1 MKKSPLAHPLKTFDQ
16 KDKDMKNLLVIDGNS
31 ILNRAFYGIR
41 PLSTKDGLP
50 TNAVYGFISI
60 IKKHIDALDPSYIVC
75 AFDLK
80 APTFR
85 HKGYELYKANRHP
98 MPDDLAAQLPWA
110 KDVARAMGIK
120 VVELEG
126 YEADDVIGTVCR
138 MGDEG
143 GVHSY
148 ALTGDR
154 DSLQLITKDT
164 SVILVKTKEDIVYTP
179 EKFKEDYGVTPREYI
194 DVKAL
199 MGDSSDNIPGVRG
212 IGEKT
217 AFKLI
222 ADMHSLENLYE
233 NIDSAGLGK
242 SAKEKIEAGR
252 DDAFTSRWLA
262 TIVTD
267 APIGLTLDEL
277 ETPGVD
283 EAELKRLFLRLEFS
297 ALYKKFDFSSKKT
310 EEKSAPVVTEVPE
323 FTPGGADEIRS
334 LKETVF
340 VSYSDG
346 KVFVSDGERRIA
358 AEAGE
363 DAISALAEK
372 KVICHGSKN
381 LYAALGTDCLD
392 CVFDTMLAAYLLN
405 PGSSAYP
412 IDKVAFSYASLAP
425 DPADGAALCTAVEK
439 LYPAMAKELDAT
451 GMTALLHNIEI
462 PLSKVLYGMEKVGM
476 KVDGEGMKEYGVQLA
491 AERDSY
497 KESIYALAGRE
508 FNINSPKQLGEVLF
522 DELGLPSRKK
532 TKNGY
537 STDAETLE
545 SLKLYSPIIEDIL
558 SYRKCAKLIS
568 TYTDVLPGMLDGEG
582 RVHTTLNQTGTATGR
597 LSSNDPN
604 LQNIPVRGELGREIR
619 RYFVA
624 KDGYVLIDADYS
636 QIELRVLA
644 EISGD
649 DNMRNAFISGTDIHT
664 ATASQVFGVP
674 EFMVDSELRRRAK
687 AVNFGIVYGIGA
699 FSLSKDLG
707 ITKRQ
712 ADEYIAGYLATYPK
726 VDRYLKE
733 TVAHARENGYTVTMF
748 GRRRPIP
755 ELSSPKKQLQ
765 AFGERVAMNSP
776 VQGSAADIIKI
787 AMINVVRALKEE
799 GLDARLIMQVHDE
812 LIVEAGERDAAR
824 AAEILK
830 REMEHTVET
839 TVPMSVEISQGKTW
853 YDAK

>member
-1 MKKSPLAHPLKTFDQ
+1 
-16 KDKDMKNLLVIDGNS
+16 MKNLLVIDGNS
-31 ILNRAFYGIR
+31 ILNRAFFGIR

-50 TNAVYGFISI
+50 TNAVYGFINI
-60 IKKHIDALDPSYIVC
+60 LKRHVDELRPDYLVC

-85 HKGYELYKANRHP
+85 HKKCDFYKANRHP

-110 KDVARAMGIK
+110 KDVARAMGFR

-138 MGDEG
+138 LGDEG

-154 DSLQLITKDT
+154 DSLQLLTDNT
-164 SVILVKTKEDIVYTP
+164 SVILVKTKEDVVYTP
-179 EKFKEDYGVTPREYI
+179 EKFKEDFGVTPREYI

-199 MGDSSDNIPGVRG
+199 MGDSSDNIPGVKG

-222 ADMHSLENLYE
+222 SEVHSLDALYE
-233 NIDSAGLGK
+233 GLDSADLGK
-242 SAKEKIEAGR
+242 SAKEKIASGR
-252 DDAFTSRWLA
+252 DDAYLSKWLA

-267 APIGLTLDEL
+267 APIGLTLDDLKTE
-277 ETPGVD
+277 GVD
-283 EAELKRLFLRLEFS
+283 AAKLEKLFMRLEFM
-297 ALYKKFDFSSKKT
+297 ALYKKFDFGKTVKEETKEAAPAAHHVYEASSADAI
-310 EEKSAPVVTEVPE
+310 EKM
-323 FTPGGADEIRS
+323 AD
-334 LKETVF
+334 TVG
-340 VSYSDG
+340 VMT
-346 KVFVSDGERRIA
+346 DGERLFVTD
-358 AEAGE
+358 GE
-363 DAISALAEK
+363 KFIVTGIKDGVLALSK
-372 KVICHGSKN
+372 KKIVCHDLKN
-381 LYAALGTDCLD
+381 LCRITGTTEFD
-392 CVFDTMLAAYLLN
+392 CVFDTMLASYLIN
-405 PGSSAYP
+405 PGSSSYP
-412 IDKVAFSYASLAP
+412 IEKAAFSYLSESVENADAGTAAELSLR
-425 DPADGAALCTAVEK
+425 
-439 LYPAMAKELDAT
+439 LYPVLADELEGL
-451 GMTALLHNIEI
+451 GMELLLHDIEI
-462 PLSKVLYGMEKVGM
+462 PLSKVLGDMERVGM
-476 KVDGEGMKEYGVQLA
+476 MIDAEGMSAYSAELSR
-491 AERDSY
+491 ERDGI
-497 KESIYALAGRE
+497 KERIYSLAGHE

-522 DELGLPSRKK
+522 EEQKLPAGKK

-537 STDAETLE
+537 STDAETLS
-545 SLKLYSPIIEDIL
+545 SLVPYSPLVADVL

-568 TYTDVLPGMLDGEG
+568 TYTEVLPHMTDGEG
-582 RVHTTLNQTGTATGR
+582 RVHTTFNQTGTATGR

-619 RYFVA
+619 KYFVA
-624 KDGYVLIDADYS
+624 GEGKVLIDADYS

-649 DNMRNAFISGTDIHT
+649 ENMRSAFLSGTDIHT

-707 ITKRQ
+707 ITRRQ

-726 VDRYLKE
+726 VDAYLKK
-733 TVAHARENGYTVTMF
+733 TVADAKEKGYTTTAY

-755 ELSSPKKQLQ
+755 ELSSAKKQLQ

-776 VQGSAADIIKI
+776 VQGTAADIIKI
-787 AMINVVRALKEE
+787 AMINVAAALRAE

-812 LIVEAGERDAAR
+812 LIVESSERDAAR
-824 AAEILK
+824 AAKILK
-830 REMEHTVET
+830 REMESVTSGA
-839 TVPMSVEISQGKTW
+839 VPMSVEISTGKNW
-853 YDAK
+853 LEAK

>member
-1 MKKSPLAHPLKTFDQ
+1 
-16 KDKDMKNLLVIDGNS
+16 MKNLLVIDGNS

-50 TNAVYGFISI
+50 TNAVYGFITI
-60 IKKHIDALDPSYIVC
+60 IKKHIDALSPDYIVC

-85 HKGYELYKANRHP
+85 HKKYELYKANRHP

-110 KDVARAMGIK
+110 KDVASAMGIK

-143 GVHSY
+143 GVRSF

-154 DSLQLITKDT
+154 DSLQLITENT
-164 SVILVKTKEDIVYTP
+164 SVILVKTKEDVVYTP
-179 EKFKEDYGVTPREYI
+179 EKFMEDYGVTPREYI

-199 MGDSSDNIPGVRG
+199 MGDSSDNIPGVKG

-217 AFKLI
+217 AFKVI
-222 ADMHSLENLYE
+222 ADVHSLDNLYAD
-233 NIDSAGLGK
+233 IDAAGLGK

-252 DDAFTSRWLA
+252 DDAYLSRWLA
-262 TIVTD
+262 TIATD

-283 EAELKRLFLRLEFS
+283 AKELEKLFLRLEFS
-297 ALYKKFDFSSKKT
+297 ALYKKFDFSAKK
-310 EEKSAPVVTEVPE
+310 EEVTPAAEQKVPE
-323 FTPGGADEIRS
+323 YTECEPDELSS
-334 LKETVF
+334 LGDTVALAPSGEKLF
-340 VSYSDG
+340 AT
-346 KVFVSDGERRIA
+346 DGEKYLVTPLS
-358 AEAGE
+358 
-363 DAISALAEK
+363 DKLSAVLSGK
-372 KVICHGSKN
+372 KIVCHDLKG
-381 LYAALGTDCLD
+381 LCRALGTREVD
-392 CVFDTMLAAYLLN
+392 CVFDTMLASYLLN
-405 PGSSAYP
+405 PGSGSYP
-412 IDKVAFSYASLAP
+412 IDKSAFRYLAASV
-425 DPADGAALCTAVEK
+425 DPSDGAAVCDAALK
-439 LYPAMAKELDAT
+439 LYPVLEKELEDV
-451 GMTALLHNIEI
+451 GMTKLLHEIEI
-462 PLSKVLYGMEKVGM
+462 PLAKVLWSMEAVGM
-476 KVDGEGMKEYGVQLA
+476 KIDSDGMRSYG
-491 AERDSY
+491 AELSAVRDTY
-497 KESIYALAGRE
+497 KEQIYVLAGHE

-522 DELGLPSRKK
+522 DELGLPCRKK
-532 TKNGY
+532 TKSGY
-537 STDAETLE
+537 STDAETLASIE
-545 SLKLYSPIIEDIL
+545 AYSPIVSDVL

-568 TYTDVLPGMLDGEG
+568 TYTDVLPNVTDAEG
-582 RVHTTLNQTGTATGR
+582 RVHTTFNQTGTATGR

-624 KDGYVLIDADYS
+624 EEGCVLIDADYS

-649 DNMRNAFISGTDIHT
+649 ENMIASFNSGADIHT

-712 ADEYIAGYLATYPK
+712 ADEYIASYLATYPK
-726 VDRYLKE
+726 VDAYLKNTIASAKE
-733 TVAHARENGYTVTMF
+733 TGYATTAF

-755 ELSSPKKQLQ
+755 ELSSPKKPLQ

-776 VQGSAADIIKI
+776 VQGTAADIIKI
-787 AMINVVRALKEE
+787 AMINVSRALADE
-799 GLDARLIMQVHDE
+799 GLDARLVMQVHDE
-812 LIVEAGERDAAR
+812 LIVEAHERDAKR
-824 AAEILK
+824 AEEILK
-830 REMEHTVET
+830 REMESVVASS
-839 TVPMSVEISQGKTW
+839 VPMSVEISSGENW
-853 YDAK
+853 FDAK

>member
-1 MKKSPLAHPLKTFDQ
+1 M
-16 KDKDMKNLLVIDGNS
+16 MKNLLVIDGNS

-50 TNAVYGFISI
+50 TNAVYGFINI

-85 HKGYELYKANRHP
+85 HKMYELYKANRHP
-98 MPDDLAAQLPWA
+98 MPDDLAAQLPVA

-120 VVELEG
+120 VIELEG
-126 YEADDVIGTVCR
+126 YEADDVIDTVCR

-143 GVHSY
+143 GVASY

-154 DSLQLITKDT
+154 DSLQLITDTT

-179 EKFKEDYGVTPREYI
+179 AKFFEDYGVTPTEYI

-199 MGDSSDNIPGVRG
+199 MGDSSDNIPGVKG

-222 ADMHSLENLYE
+222 GEVHSLENLYA
-233 NIDSAGLGK
+233 DPDAADLGK
-242 SAKEKIEAGR
+242 SAKEKITAGKS
-252 DDAFTSRWLA
+252 DAYLSRELA
-262 TIVTD
+262 TIVKD
-267 APIGLTLDEL
+267 APIGLTLEEL

-283 EAELKRLFLRLEFS
+283 RAELEKLFVRLEFQ
-297 ALYKKFDFSSKKT
+297 ALYKKFDFTSKSASVAAETQAAEPVPEYTPADAAALDATGDTVALFIDGGGAYVTDGARRIVCPADEKFAAALSSKKVVCHDL
-310 EEKSAPVVTEVPE
+310 KSVCA
-323 FTPGGADEIRS
+323 S
-334 LKETVF
+334 LKT
-340 VSYSDG
+340 SD
-346 KVFVSDGERRIA
+346 V
-358 AEAGE
+358 
-363 DAISALAEK
+363 
-372 KVICHGSKN
+372 N
-381 LYAALGTDCLD
+381 
-392 CVFDTMLAAYLLN
+392 CVFDTMLASYLIT
-405 PGSSAYP
+405 PGQSSYP
-412 IDKVAFSYASLAP
+412 VDKTAFTYLARP
-425 DPADGAALCTAVEK
+425 MTDTCGANCAEAVFALYPVLDEK
-439 LYPAMAKELDAT
+439 LGEL
-451 GMTALLHNIEI
+451 GMTKLLHEIEI
-462 PLSKVLYGMEKVGM
+462 PLSKVLYEMESVGM
-476 KVDGEGMKEYGVQLA
+476 KLDSDGIKAYG
-491 AERDSY
+491 AELSATRDAY
-497 KESIYALAGRE
+497 KQNIYALAGHE

-522 DELGLPSRKK
+522 DEMGLPGRKK
-532 TKNGY
+532 TKSGY

-545 SLKLYSPIIEDIL
+545 SLERYSPLVSDVL

-568 TYTDVLPGMLDGEG
+568 TYTDVLPQVADDSG
-582 RVHTTLNQTGTATGR
+582 RVHTTFNQTGTATGR

-619 RYFVA
+619 KYFVA
-624 KDGYVLIDADYS
+624 DDGYVLIDADYS

-649 DNMRNAFISGTDIHT
+649 ENMRSAFLSGSDIHT

-674 EFMVDSELRRRAK
+674 DFMVDAELRRRAK

-699 FSLSKDLG
+699 FSLSRDLG

-712 ADEYIAGYLATYPK
+712 ADEYIASYLATYPK
-726 VDRYLKE
+726 VDKYLKD
-733 TVAHARENGYTVTMF
+733 TVASAKDAGYTTTMF

-755 ELSSPKKQLQ
+755 ELSSTKKQLQ

-787 AMINVVRALKEE
+787 AMVNVARSLKEE
-799 GLDARLIMQVHDE
+799 GLDARLVLQVHDE
-812 LIVEAGERDAAR
+812 LIIESSEADAERASA
-824 AAEILK
+824 ILK
-830 REMEHTVET
+830 LEMENTVKT
-839 TVPMSVEISQGKTW
+839 SVPMSVEISSGANW
-853 YDAK
+853 YEAK

>member
-1 MKKSPLAHPLKTFDQ
+1 
-16 KDKDMKNLLVIDGNS
+16 MKNLLVIDGNS
-31 ILNRAFYGIR
+31 ILNRAYYGIR

-50 TNAVYGFISI
+50 TNAVYGFITI
-60 IKKHIDALDPSYIVC
+60 IKKHIDALSPDYIVC

-80 APTFR
+80 SPTFR
-85 HKGYELYKANRHP
+85 HKKYELYKANRHP
-98 MPDDLAAQLPWA
+98 MPDDLAVQLPIA
-110 KDVARAMGIK
+110 KDVSRAMGIK

-154 DSLQLITKDT
+154 DSLQLITENT

-199 MGDSSDNIPGVRG
+199 MGDSSDNIPGVKG

-217 AFKLI
+217 AFKVI
-222 ADMHSLENLYE
+222 SDVHSLENLYE
-233 NIDSAGLGK
+233 NIDGAGLGK
-242 SAKEKIEAGR
+242 SAKEKIVSGR
-252 DDAFTSRWLA
+252 DDAYLSRWLA
-262 TIVTD
+262 TIAKD
-267 APIGLTLDEL
+267 APIGLTLEEL

-283 EAELKRLFLRLEFS
+283 AEELKKLFLRLEFS
-297 ALYKKFDFSSKKT
+297 ALYNKFDFSAKKAET
-310 EEKSAPVVTEVPE
+310 PVAAAPQDVQSFENGSPSDVSQMDGKVAVTV
-323 FTPGGADEIRS
+323 ADRNLFI
-334 LKETVF
+334 
-340 VSYSDG
+340 SDG
-346 KVFVSDGERRIA
+346 KRFLSVTLSDEAVSA
-358 AEAGE
+358 V
-363 DAISALAEK
+363 LEK
-372 KVICHGSKN
+372 EVVCHDLKG
-381 LYAALGTDCLD
+381 LCRAFGTEKIN
-392 CVFDTMLAAYLLN
+392 CVFDTMIASYLLN

-412 IDKVAFSYASLAP
+412 IEKSAFRYLSETVDPSNGASVCHAVLLLE
-425 DPADGAALCTAVEK
+425 PALGR
-439 LYPAMAKELDAT
+439 ELESV
-451 GMTALLHNIEI
+451 GMMGLLHDIEI
-462 PLSKVLYGMEKVGM
+462 PLAKVLYGMERVGM
-476 KVDGEGMKEYGVQLA
+476 KIDCEGMSAYSAELS
-491 AERDSY
+491 AERDMF
-497 KESIYALAGRE
+497 KERVFALAGHE

-522 DELGLPSRKK
+522 DELGLPCRKK
-532 TKNGY
+532 TKSGY
-537 STDAETLE
+537 STDAETLSSIE
-545 SLKLYSPIIEDIL
+545 AYSPIVSDVL

-568 TYTDVLPGMLDGEG
+568 TYTEVLPHAVDGES
-582 RVHTTLNQTGTATGR
+582 RVHTTFNQTGTATGR

-619 RYFVA
+619 KYFVA
-624 KDGYVLIDADYS
+624 EDGCVLIDADYS

-649 DNMRNAFISGTDIHT
+649 ENMRTAFTSGADIHT

-712 ADEYIAGYLATYPK
+712 ADEYIAGYLATYPR
-726 VDRYLKE
+726 VASYLKE
-733 TVAHARENGYTVTMF
+733 TVASARETGYTTTAF

-776 VQGSAADIIKI
+776 VQGTAADIIKI
-787 AMINVVRALKEE
+787 AMINVSRALSEE
-799 GLDARLIMQVHDE
+799 GLDARLVMQVHDE
-812 LIVEAGERDAAR
+812 LIVEAAESDAPR
-824 AAEILK
+824 AAEILR
-830 REMEHTVET
+830 REMENVTKT
-839 TVPMSVEISQGKTW
+839 AVPMSVEISTGRNW
-853 YDAK
+853 FEAK

>member
-1 MKKSPLAHPLKTFDQ
+1 
-16 KDKDMKNLLVIDGNS
+16 MKNLLVIDGNS
-31 ILNRAFYGIR
+31 ILNRAYYGIR
-41 PLSTKDGLP
+41 PLSTKDGIP
-50 TNAVYGFISI
+50 TNAVYGFINI
-60 IKKHIDALDPSYIVC
+60 IKKHIDALDPAYIVC

-85 HKGYELYKANRHP
+85 HKEYPLYKANRHP

-154 DSLQLITKDT
+154 DSLQLITENT

-199 MGDSSDNIPGVRG
+199 MGDSSDNIPGVKG

-222 ADMHSLENLYE
+222 ADMHSLENLYDDL
-233 NIDSAGLGK
+233 DSAGLGK
-242 SAKEKIEAGR
+242 SAREKIENGR
-252 DDAFTSRWLA
+252 DDAFMSRWLA
-262 TIVTD
+262 TIVKD
-267 APIGLTLDEL
+267 APIGATLEELKTPGADVPEL
-277 ETPGVD
+277 E
-283 EAELKRLFLRLEFS
+283 KLFLRLEFS

-310 EEKSAPVVTEVPE
+310 EEKTVSPSVIPE
-323 FTPGGADEIRS
+323 FEKGGAADVAS
-334 LKETVF
+334 MKGTVF
-340 VSYSDG
+340 AA
-346 KVFVSDGERRIA
+346 VSDGSLYISDGEKYIE
-358 AEAGE
+358 AEISA
-363 DAISALAEK
+363 DVISALAEK
-372 KVICHGSKN
+372 QTVCHGLKT
-381 LYAALGTDCLD
+381 LCAALGTDD
-392 CVFDTMLAAYLLN
+392 INCVFDTMLASYLLN

-412 IDKVAFSYASLAP
+412 IDKTAFSYASLSV
-425 DPADGAALCTAVEK
+425 DPADGAAVCAALVKLCPVMSE
-439 LYPAMAKELDAT
+439 ELERT
-451 GMTALLHNIEI
+451 GMTKLLHEIEI
-462 PLSKVLYGMEKVGM
+462 PLSKVLYGMEKTGM
-476 KVDGEGMKEYGVQLA
+476 KVDGEGMTEYSAELA
-491 AERDSY
+491 AERDSF
-497 KESIYALAGRE
+497 KERIYALAGHE

-522 DELGLPSRKK
+522 EELGLPSRKK

-568 TYTDVLPGMLDGEG
+568 TYTDVLPHMLDEEG
-582 RVHTTLNQTGTATGR
+582 RVHTTFNQTGTATGR

-604 LQNIPVRGELGREIR
+604 LQNIPVRGELGKEIR

-624 KDGYVLIDADYS
+624 EEGRVLIDADYS

-649 DNMRNAFISGTDIHT
+649 ENMRGAFISGTDIHT

-726 VDRYLKE
+726 VDAYLKS
-733 TVAHARENGYTVTMF
+733 TIASAKENGYTVTMF

-787 AMINVVRALKEE
+787 AMINVVRALRDE

-812 LIVEAGERDAAR
+812 LIVEASERDAAR

-853 YDAK
+853 LDAK